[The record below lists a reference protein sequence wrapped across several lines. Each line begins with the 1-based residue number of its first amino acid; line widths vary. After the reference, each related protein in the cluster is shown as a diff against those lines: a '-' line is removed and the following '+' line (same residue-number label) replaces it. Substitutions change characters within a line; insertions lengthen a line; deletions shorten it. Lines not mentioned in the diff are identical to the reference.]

1 VARRGGLH
9 VVRANYYSPIPDT
22 DTVPASTW
30 TDPAP
35 MPGLA
40 LDLDAQLGWLRDDL
54 GPFLDEFRP
63 PRDPPG
69 NADGYF
75 LDNSMYGPVDAA
87 LLHAIVRWAKPSRI
101 LEVGAGFSTLVA
113 SGAAQLNA
121 ADGSPVDHRVVDPY
135 PSPVLARLGDRVGVR
150 PLGATEIP
158 AEDFAALGSGDVLFI
173 DTTHTLR
180 PANDVLF
187 LLLEAVPALAP
198 GVIVHVHDV
207 FRPYEYPRELLD
219 TFGAYWQE
227 HWLLQA
233 LLVQNDR
240 FEVLAANHALF
251 RDRLPALRA
260 LVPSLEGVDHAPSGF
275 WFRRTRVPA

>member
-1 VARRGGLH
+1 
-9 VVRANYYSPIPDT
+9 
-22 DTVPASTW
+22 
-30 TDPAP
+30 
-35 MPGLA
+35 
-40 LDLDAQLGWLRDDL
+40 
-54 GPFLDEFRP
+54 
-63 PRDPPG
+63 
-69 NADGYF
+69 
-75 LDNSMYGPVDAA
+75 
-87 LLHAIVRWAKPSRI
+87 
-101 LEVGAGFSTLVA
+101 
-113 SGAAQLNA
+113 
-121 ADGSPVDHRVVDPY
+121 
-135 PSPVLARLGDRVGVR
+135 VLARLGDRVTVR
-150 PLGATEIP
+150 PLRANEIP
-158 AEDFAALGSGDVLFI
+158 ADDFAALGSGDVLFI

-251 RDRLPALRA
+251 RDRLPALRE
-260 LVPSLEGVDHAPSGF
+260 LVPTLDGVDHAPSGF
-275 WFRRTRVPA
+275 WFRRTEVPA